1 MAAII
6 DRIKG
11 RIYAKKR
18 GWVFTPKDFIDLG
31 TRAVVDQTLSRLTKD
46 GTIRRI
52 GRGLYD
58 YPLQH
63 KALGTLS
70 PDTDSI
76 AAAVSNQTGDDVF
89 ASGAAAANYLGLST
103 QVPARPTYAT
113 SGKTRVQKVGGRTIS
128 FRHTRAPVLQNAS
141 TKANYTLQAL
151 AYLDKNNIDNTVI
164 QRCANQLDDRDMRA
178 LIAGKPQMTG
188 WLADVITKI
197 DQARHGRLRPQQS

>member
-1 MAAII
+1 MTAII

-70 PDTDSI
+70 PDADHI
-76 AAAVSNQTGDDVF
+76 AAAVSNQTGDDVLP
-89 ASGAAAANYLGLST
+89 SGAVAANILGLST

-113 SGKTRVQKVGGRTIS
+113 TGKTRVKKVSGRTLS
-128 FRHTRAPVLQNAS
+128 FKHSRAPVLKDAS
-141 TKANYTLQAL
+141 PKVNYTLQAL
-151 AYLDKNNIDNTVI
+151 AYLDKNNIDSAVI
-164 QRCANQLDDRDMRA
+164 QRCADQLSDRDMRA
-178 LIAGKPQMTG
+178 LIMGKPQMTG

-197 DQARHGRLRPQQS
+197 DKARHGRIRA